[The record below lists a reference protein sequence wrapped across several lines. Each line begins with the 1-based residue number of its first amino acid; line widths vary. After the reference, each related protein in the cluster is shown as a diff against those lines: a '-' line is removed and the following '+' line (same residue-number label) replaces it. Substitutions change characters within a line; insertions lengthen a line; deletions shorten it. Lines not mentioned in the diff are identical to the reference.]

1 VLYPL
6 SYEGVLFNA
15 RKLFDDY
22 ADQHVLVYHSIDH
35 ILMSTLRHLATGI
48 SVHFRD
54 NEGHM
59 GTQSINGLQEI
70 GEAAIGRL
78 ESVNS
83 ARERALAETRQVVR
97 LCANSI
103 RAIHRSE
110 FDTARDLLKQAQ
122 AILSD
127 LISELES
134 QQKIYWSGYVQDS
147 QKEFAEACITL
158 AIIEGT
164 DLPDPQALRVDDAVY
179 LNGLAEAAGELR
191 RHVLDTIRRGELDRA
206 ETVLSVMDDIYGLL
220 VTVDYPDAVTSGL
233 RRSTDMVRGVLE
245 RTRGDLTMSRQQREL
260 TDALQRAESI
270 LGDSQ

>member
-1 VLYPL
+1 VANQP
-6 SYEGVLFNA
+6 V
-15 RKLFDDY
+15 K
-22 ADQHVLVYHSIDH
+22 
-35 ILMSTLRHLATGI
+35 GI
-48 SVHFRD
+48 
-54 NEGHM
+54 
-59 GTQSINGLQEI
+59 QEI

-78 ESVNS
+78 EAVNK

-103 RAIHRSE
+103 RAIHRGE
-110 FDTARDLLKQAQ
+110 FETARDLQSQAQ
-122 AILSD
+122 EILNG

-134 QQKIYWSGYVQDS
+134 QPKIYWSGYVQDA

-164 DLPDPQALRVDDAVY
+164 DLADPDELRVDDAVY

-191 RHVLDTIRRGELDRA
+191 RHVLDTIRGGELARA
-206 ETVLSVMDDIYGLL
+206 EVILGVMDDIYGLL

-260 TDALQRAESI
+260 TEALERAESI
-270 LGDSQ
+270 LKQG

>member
-1 VLYPL
+1 
-6 SYEGVLFNA
+6 
-15 RKLFDDY
+15 
-22 ADQHVLVYHSIDH
+22 
-35 ILMSTLRHLATGI
+35 
-48 SVHFRD
+48 
-54 NEGHM
+54 M
-59 GTQSINGLQEI
+59 GTRPAHGLQEI

-78 ESVNS
+78 EAVNTS
-83 ARERALAETRQVVR
+83 RERALAETRQVVR

-110 FDTARDLLKQAQ
+110 FDTARELLANAQ
-122 AILSD
+122 EILSG
-127 LISELES
+127 LINELES
-134 QQKIYWSGYVQDS
+134 QPKIYWSGYVQDS

-164 DLPDPQALRVDDAVY
+164 ELPDPSNLRVDDAVY

-191 RHVLDTIRRGELDRA
+191 RHTLDTIRHGELARA
-206 ETVLSVMDDIYGLL
+206 EQILSVMDDIYGLL

-270 LGDSQ
+270 LFRE

>member
-1 VLYPL
+1 VAQQPANDLP
-6 SYEGVLFNA
+6 G
-15 RKLFDDY
+15 
-22 ADQHVLVYHSIDH
+22 
-35 ILMSTLRHLATGI
+35 
-48 SVHFRD
+48 
-54 NEGHM
+54 
-59 GTQSINGLQEI
+59 I
-70 GEAAIGRL
+70 GEAAISRL
-78 ESVNS
+78 EAVNS

-122 AILSD
+122 DILGG
-127 LISELES
+127 LVTELES

-164 DLPDPQALRVDDAVY
+164 SLPDPQSLRVDDAVY

-206 ETVLSVMDDIYGLL
+206 EQILSVMDDIYGLL
-220 VTVDYPDAVTSGL
+220 VTVDYPDAVTGGL

-260 TDALQRAESI
+260 TNALERAESI
-270 LGDSQ
+270 LSKE

>member
-1 VLYPL
+1 MTSNP
-6 SYEGVLFNA
+6 A
-15 RKLFDDY
+15 
-22 ADQHVLVYHSIDH
+22 
-35 ILMSTLRHLATGI
+35 
-48 SVHFRD
+48 
-54 NEGHM
+54 
-59 GTQSINGLQEI
+59 NGLQTI

-78 ESVNS
+78 EAVNS

-110 FDTARDLLKQAQ
+110 FDTARDLQSQAQ
-122 AILSD
+122 EILD
-127 LISELES
+127 GLIGELES
-134 QQKIYWSGYVQDS
+134 QPKIYWSGYVQDS

-158 AIIEGT
+158 AIVEGT
-164 DLPDPQALRVDDAVY
+164 ELPDPGQLRVDDAVY

-191 RHVLDTIRRGELDRA
+191 RHVLDSIRSGELVRA
-206 ETVLSVMDDIYGLL
+206 ESMLGVMDDIYGLL

-260 TDALQRAESI
+260 TEALERAERI
-270 LGDSQ
+270 LGADN

>member
-1 VLYPL
+1 
-6 SYEGVLFNA
+6 
-15 RKLFDDY
+15 
-22 ADQHVLVYHSIDH
+22 
-35 ILMSTLRHLATGI
+35 MTG
-48 SVHFRD
+48 
-54 NEGHM
+54 
-59 GTQSINGLQEI
+59 QSERGLQEI
-70 GEAAIGRL
+70 GEAAIARL
-78 ESVNS
+78 EAVNS

-110 FDTARDLLKQAQ
+110 FDTARQLQSEAQQILRGLTDELKT
-122 AILSD
+122 
-127 LISELES
+127 

-164 DLPDPQALRVDDAVY
+164 ALPAPDELNVDDAVY

-191 RHVLDTIRRGELDRA
+191 RHVLDTIRRGELTHA
-206 ETVLSVMDDIYGLL
+206 ESILSVMDDIYGLL

-233 RRSTDMVRGVLE
+233 RRLTDMVRGVLE

-260 TDALQRAESI
+260 TDALERAESI
-270 LGDSQ
+270 LRNE

>member
-1 VLYPL
+1 
-6 SYEGVLFNA
+6 
-15 RKLFDDY
+15 
-22 ADQHVLVYHSIDH
+22 
-35 ILMSTLRHLATGI
+35 
-48 SVHFRD
+48 
-54 NEGHM
+54 M
-59 GTQSINGLQEI
+59 GTEPVQGLQEI
-70 GEAAIGRL
+70 GESAISRL
-78 ESVNS
+78 ETVNK
-83 ARERALAETRQVVR
+83 AREKALAETRQVVR

-110 FDTARDLLKQAQ
+110 FDSARELLSSAQ
-122 AILSD
+122 EILD
-127 LISELES
+127 GLILVLET

-164 DLPDPQALRVDDAVY
+164 ALPDPSQLRVDDAVY

-191 RHVLDTIRRGELDRA
+191 RHTLDTIRRGELERA
-206 ETVLSVMDDIYGLL
+206 EEILGVMDDIYGLL

-260 TDALQRAESI
+260 TRALERAESI
-270 LGDSQ
+270 LSKE

>member
-1 VLYPL
+1 
-6 SYEGVLFNA
+6 
-15 RKLFDDY
+15 
-22 ADQHVLVYHSIDH
+22 
-35 ILMSTLRHLATGI
+35 MTG
-48 SVHFRD
+48 
-54 NEGHM
+54 
-59 GTQSINGLQEI
+59 QSERGLQEI
-70 GEAAIGRL
+70 GEAAIARL
-78 ESVNS
+78 EAVNS

-110 FDTARDLLKQAQ
+110 FDTARQLQSEAQQILRGLTDELKT
-122 AILSD
+122 
-127 LISELES
+127 

-164 DLPDPQALRVDDAVY
+164 ALPAPDELNVDDAVY

-191 RHVLDTIRRGELDRA
+191 RHVLDTIRRGELTHA
-206 ETVLSVMDDIYGLL
+206 ESILSVMDDIYGLL

-260 TDALQRAESI
+260 TDALERAESI
-270 LGDSQ
+270 LRNE

>member
-1 VLYPL
+1 M
-6 SYEGVLFNA
+6 GKN
-15 RKLFDDY
+15 
-22 ADQHVLVYHSIDH
+22 
-35 ILMSTLRHLATGI
+35 ST
-48 SVHFRD
+48 D
-54 NEGHM
+54 
-59 GTQSINGLQEI
+59 GLQEI
-70 GEAAIGRL
+70 GEAAIARL
-78 ESVNS
+78 EAVNS

-110 FDTARDLLKQAQ
+110 FDTARELLSQAQ
-122 AILSD
+122 TILGE
-127 LISELES
+127 LVTELES

-147 QKEFAEACITL
+147 QKEFAEANITL

-164 DLPDPQALRVDDAVY
+164 ELPDPQSLRVDDAVY

-206 ETVLSVMDDIYGLL
+206 EHILGVMDDIYGLL

-260 TDALQRAESI
+260 TDALARAESI
-270 LGDSQ
+270 LAND

>member
-1 VLYPL
+1 VPSQS
-6 SYEGVLFNA
+6 SY
-15 RKLFDDY
+15 
-22 ADQHVLVYHSIDH
+22 
-35 ILMSTLRHLATGI
+35 
-48 SVHFRD
+48 
-54 NEGHM
+54 
-59 GTQSINGLQEI
+59 GLQSI
-70 GEAAIGRL
+70 GEAAIARL
-78 ESVNS
+78 EAVNS

-110 FDTARDLLKQAQ
+110 FDTARELLSQAQ
-122 AILSD
+122 GILD
-127 LISELES
+127 ALVTELES

-164 DLPDPQALRVDDAVY
+164 ELPDPQSLRVDDAVY

-191 RHVLDTIRRGELDRA
+191 RHVLDAIRRGELEHA
-206 ETVLSVMDDIYGLL
+206 ENVLGVMDEIYGLL

-260 TDALQRAESI
+260 TLALERAESH
-270 LGDSQ
+270 LGDRS